1 MLQKRIAVSSFF
13 FVNGFLYAN
22 LMARLPQ
29 LQQNLNISNSLL
41 GTLLFMVAIGSL
53 ATMPFTGWLSTRI
66 GTHAIARNTGIL
78 FCIALPFITI
88 APSFI
93 MAAIVM
99 FFIGSFMG
107 SMDVSMNGQ
116 AVYVERL
123 WGKPIITSFH
133 AVFSIGMAFGAGAG
147 SLFSYF
153 SIPLFQHILIMSF
166 VCVAII
172 FGYSF
177 YLINDKASNAK
188 IQENDGGSSFL
199 WPSKAIVPLG
209 LIAFCCMI
217 GEGSMTDWSA
227 IYMTKVVGENAT
239 FSALAF
245 GLYATGMTIGRLF
258 GDRLTTYFGHRKLLI
273 YDAILSFLG
282 LTLALAYVSIP
293 TTLVG
298 FFIVGLGVASIVPII
313 FSMAGNTPGV
323 NPAVG
328 IAMATTIG
336 YTGFFV
342 GPPSIGYLSDV
353 VGLRMGLGF
362 SLILFILMLVLIFK
376 FINKKQSENES

>member
-1 MLQKRIAVSSFF
+1 MLKNRIAISSYF

-22 LMARLPQ
+22 LMARLPL

-66 GTHAIARNTGIL
+66 GTHAIARNTGLL
-78 FCIALPFITI
+78 FCIVLPFITLVPNVI
-88 APSFI
+88 L
-93 MAAIVM
+93 AAVAM

-133 AVFSIGMAFGAGAG
+133 AVFSIGMALGAAAG
-147 SLFSYF
+147 SLFSYYTV
-153 SIPLFQHILIMSF
+153 PLFQHILSVSF
-166 VCVAII
+166 FCMVLV
-172 FGYSF
+172 YSASF
-177 YLINDKASNAK
+177 FLINDKESNVA
-188 IQENDGGSSFL
+188 QQNEEGGSSFR
-199 WPSKAIVPLG
+199 WPTKAIVPLG

-217 GEGSMTDWSA
+217 GEGSMTDWTA

-239 FSALAF
+239 FAALAF

-258 GDRLTTYFGHRKLLI
+258 GDRLAQYFGYRKLLI
-273 YDAILSFLG
+273 YDALLSFSG
-282 LTLALAYVSIP
+282 LLIALVYVSVP
-293 TTLVG
+293 TTLLG
-298 FFIVGLGVASIVPII
+298 FFVVGLGVASIVPII
-313 FSMAGNTPGV
+313 FSLAGNTPGV

-342 GPPSIGYLSDV
+342 GPPSIGYISDAA
-353 VGLRMGLGF
+353 GLRLGLGF
-362 SLILFILMLVLIFK
+362 SLLLFSLMLVLIFK
-376 FINKKQSENES
+376 YIEVKKP